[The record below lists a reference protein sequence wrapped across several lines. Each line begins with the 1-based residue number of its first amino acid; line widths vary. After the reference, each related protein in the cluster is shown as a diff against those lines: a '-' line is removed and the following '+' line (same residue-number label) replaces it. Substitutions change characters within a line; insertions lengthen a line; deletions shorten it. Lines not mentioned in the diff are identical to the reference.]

1 MKIKSIYIYLGIFL
15 ITLMVIIYFTVKSK
29 STETINIENNEMPKD
44 NVHSQFNNSQPPSGA
59 NVSDEFKSKLRSL
72 EEYVD
77 KNPNDTVKVREYADL
92 LYGSHNPQ
100 KSIELYKSIL
110 EKDSKRIDILMS
122 LAIIEFEQNNFNEAE
137 SYIRKI
143 LDIDSK
149 NVEAIYNLG
158 VMQARNG
165 DYAKAKENWTKIINE
180 FPNHKLITTVKTSL
194 SRLETKQN

>member
-15 ITLMVIIYFTVKSK
+15 LALMVIVYFTVQSK
-29 STETINIENNEMPKD
+29 STEMSIANNEMPKD
-44 NVHSQFNNSQPPSGA
+44 NVHSQFNNSQPPSGS
-59 NVSDEFKSKLRSL
+59 NVSNEFKSKLKSL

-77 KNPNDTVKVREYADL
+77 KNPNDTAKVREYADL
-92 LYGSHNPQ
+92 LYGSHNPK
-100 KSIELYKSIL
+100 KSIELYESIL

-122 LAIIEFEQNNFNEAE
+122 LAIVEFEQNNFNEAE

-143 LDIDSK
+143 LDINPK

-165 DYAKAKENWTKIINE
+165 DFLKAKENWTKIINE
-180 FPNHKLITTVKTSL
+180 FPNHKLIGTVKTAL
-194 SRLETKQN
+194 SRLETKKN